1 MTDVQGGRP
10 ERPLWRCGGNMRKTL
25 IDVCLMLA
33 CWAMLVAAVALL
45 IAVLIGGTALWTG

>member
-1 MTDVQGGRP
+1 
-10 ERPLWRCGGNMRKTL
+10 MRRDI

-33 CWAMLVAAVALL
+33 CWAMLVAAVSLL